1 MKRLFIPA
9 IYEGAVKLT
18 KELISQLPNH
28 LVLAMPVQ
36 FLPFKE
42 SIKKQLEYSGKKVQ
56 FFQSKHGKYPG
67 QILGCDIHKFLGDYD
82 AFLYI
87 GEGKFHPT
95 ALLFENEKP
104 VYCFNPFNNKV
115 EKLDKSYLEKLQK
128 KKQALIAKFLQSD
141 KVGILLTTKPGQY
154 QQKLAEEL
162 RDRLEKN
169 NKEAYLFLSDEIN
182 FSQLE
187 NFNFIQ
193 SWINTACPR
202 IVEDFSCLNG
212 EEALKYL

>member
-9 IYEGAVKLT
+9 VYEGAVKLT
-18 KELISQLPNH
+18 KELISQLPNS

-36 FLPFKE
+36 FLRFKE
-42 SIKKQLEYSGKKVQ
+42 QIKKQLEDSGKKAQ
-56 FFQSKHGKYPG
+56 FFVSKHGQYPG
-67 QILGCDIHKFLGDYD
+67 QVLGCDIHKFSGKYD
-82 AFLYI
+82 AFLYV

-104 VYCFNPFNNKV
+104 VYCFNPFNNNI
-115 EKLDKSYLEKLQK
+115 EKIDKSYLEKLHK

-154 QQKLAEEL
+154 QQRLAEEL
-162 RDRLEKN
+162 RARLEEK
-169 NKEAYLFLSDEIN
+169 NKEAYLFLADEIN